1 MKLPEKIAVLG
12 MGYVGT
18 PLAIEFSKHFDV
30 IGFDINRKRIEEL
43 KAGIDST
50 NDLDS
55 AELLQSGLLT
65 YSYNE
70 DDLSTIDYF
79 IVTVPTPVDSDNKP
93 DFDLLIKASELVGK
107 YLRKEGV
114 VIYESTV
121 FPGATEEICVPV
133 LEKSSGLIFNKDFF
147 CGYSPERINPGDKK
161 HKLTSIMKVVSGSTP
176 EIASLI
182 DELYQ
187 KIIVAGTHKASSIK
201 VAEAAKVIEN
211 SQRDINIAFVNELS
225 KIFSLLDIDTFEVL
239 EAAETKW
246 NFLSFKPGL
255 VGGHCIG
262 VDPYYLSNKAETLGY
277 NPDIILS
284 GRRINESMSDFVFGE
299 VMALMINN
307 KLQINSST
315 KILVLGLTFK
325 ENCSD
330 TRNSKVFNL
339 VNSFQSKGLDVDIF
353 DPHIDIQEVEE
364 NFQITCL
371 SDMPKENLYSAIILA
386 VGHDVF
392 KIESSTLGSLLID
405 GGVIYDIKGVLPKE
419 IIDGRL

>member
-364 NFQITCL
+364 NFQIKCL

-392 KIESSTLGSLLID
+392 KTESSTLGSLLID

>member
-133 LEKSSGLIFNKDFF
+133 LEKSSGLVFNKDFF

-364 NFQITCL
+364 NFQIKCL